1 MSWRNWLES
10 VCGPIRWKNNQGSCR
25 CPLPGHGS
33 ADNHPSF
40 SVYALTGQ
48 FTCHKENI
56 KGGPRKLAE
65 LTGHPL
71 PDDRVRKSTAN
82 SRQQIDKLY
91 DYTDATGQLI
101 YQAVRLRPKGFYV
114 RRPDPACT
122 GEWLNNLTDCEPLP
136 YRLPEVLAT
145 IKAGET
151 VFVVEGEKDADAL
164 AEIGLAATTNHGGA
178 GKWTT
183 ACSRHFAA
191 GAKVVVIADN
201 DRPGQDHA
209 LDVARKL
216 QDQGCDVCNLT
227 LPDLP
232 EKGDVSDWIHSG
244 GDKAELLRLVELQRA
259 QAEFAFTDLGNAER
273 FAAGYAGQLR
283 YCGDWKKWLYWAETH
298 WRFDNTGEA
307 DRKAAEVVREILRLS
322 ALLPDE
328 AKQKEMAGFAR
339 RCESA
344 ARLGSLLT
352 LAQSQAQL
360 ATTADAFDRD
370 PWLFNTENCLI
381 DLKTNQVLPHDP
393 ARLVT
398 KLSPVV
404 YDPAATCPNWDA
416 FLARV
421 LADRA
426 ELIRYLQKAVG
437 YSLTGETGEQCLFLL
452 YGQGANGK
460 STFLSTIMGILN
472 TYARQLPMDALLAKN
487 NHQIPND
494 IAALRGAR
502 FASAVEADDGSRLA
516 ESLVKQMTGQD
527 KISARFM
534 RGEWFEFEA
543 QFKLWLATNHK
554 PVIRGCDEAIWR
566 RMRLIPF
573 TVTIPAAERDQRL
586 GEKLRREWPG
596 ILNWAL
602 AGCRLWREEGL
613 TPPQDVLAAT
623 EEYRDEMDIL
633 GDFVAQCCVQNPFGA
648 AVVADTYRAYENWCV
663 ETAERPVGKRTFVN
677 RMRERGQKTKY
688 GSGHVLVWDGL
699 ALAEPISIEPDPET
713 LLCQHNSLTT

>member
-10 VCGPIRWKNNQGSCR
+10 VCGKIHWKNDQGSCH
-25 CPLPGHGS
+25 CPLPSHGGH
-33 ADNHPSF
+33 DKHPSF
-40 SVYALTGQ
+40 SVNARSGQ
-48 FTCHKENI
+48 FYCHKEAI
-56 KGGPRKLAE
+56 GGGPRKLAE
-65 LTGHPL
+65 LTGHSL
-71 PDDRVRKSTAN
+71 PEESPGKSSAKPN
-82 SRQQIDKLY
+82 RQIDKRY
-91 DYTDATGQLI
+91 DYTDATGKLI
-101 YQAVRLRPKGFYV
+101 YQAVRLRPKAFYV

-122 GEWLNNLTDCEPLP
+122 GGWLNNLTDCEPLP
-136 YRLPEVLAT
+136 YRLPALLAA
-145 IKAGET
+145 IRAGET

-164 AEIGLAATTNHGGA
+164 AELGLAATTNHGGA
-178 GKWTT
+178 GKWTI

-191 GAKVVVIADN
+191 GARVVVIADN
-201 DRPGQDHA
+201 DRTGQDHA

-216 QDQGCDVCNLT
+216 QDRGCDVCNLT

-232 EKGDVSDWIHSG
+232 EKGDVSDWIQSG
-244 GDKAELLRLVELQRA
+244 GDKAVLLRLVAMQRA

-273 FAAGYAGQLR
+273 FAASYAGQLR
-283 YCGDWKKWLYWAETH
+283 YCSDWRKWLVWDEKH

-307 DRKAAEVVREILRLS
+307 DRKAAGVVREILRLS

-328 AKQKEMAGFAR
+328 TEQKAMAGFAR

-344 ARLGSLLT
+344 ARLGSLLS

-360 ATTADAFDRD
+360 AATADGFDSD
-370 PWLFNTENCLI
+370 PWLFNVANCMI
-381 DLKTNQVLPHDP
+381 DLKTNQVMPHDP

-404 YDPAATCPNWDA
+404 YDPAAACPNWDA
-416 FLARV
+416 FLTRV
-421 LADRA
+421 MADRP

-472 TYARQLPMDALLAKN
+472 NYARQLPMDALLARTN
-487 NHQIPND
+487 RQIPND

-502 FASAVEADDGSRLA
+502 FASAVEADDGSRMA

-527 KISARFM
+527 KMTARFM

-573 TVTIPAAERDQRL
+573 TVTIPAAERDPHL
-586 GEKLRREWPG
+586 GEKLRQEWPG

-602 AGCRLWREEGL
+602 EGCRLWREEGL
-613 TPPQDVLAAT
+613 TPSQDVLAAT
-623 EEYRDEMDIL
+623 EEYRGEMDIL
-633 GDFVAQCCVQNPFGA
+633 GDFVAQCCVQNPLGA
-648 AVVADTYRAYENWCV
+648 AVVSDTYRAYETWCLD
-663 ETAERPVGKRTFVN
+663 TAELPVKKRTFVN
-677 RMRERGQKTKY
+677 RLRERGLKTKY
-688 GSGHVLVWDGL
+688 GSGHILLWDGL
-699 ALAEPISIEPDPET
+699 ALAEAMPAEPA
-713 LLCQHNSLTT
+713 